1 MKQREDEVHPRVADG
16 SGVREVAWGL
26 RKISSGKMKSTLGLR
41 SKSQMLEVVSKKKR
55 SRSKSEMLHRAR
67 INSSF

>member
-1 MKQREDEVHPRVADG
+1 MKQREDEVHPRVAVG
-16 SGVREVAWGL
+16 SRMGEVAWGL
-26 RKISSGKMKSTLGLR
+26 RKISSGKIKSTLGLR
-41 SKSQMLEVVSKKKR
+41 SRSRMLDVVSGKKR